1 MEFRATG
8 RPEGGQMTKTQLFT
22 CLVVLLSAVGT
33 GIVPHAVNATP
44 TDDAA
49 AVDAPAAQ
57 TAAPTLV
64 TVRTELNETQPE
76 VGSNFTLTTHVENV
90 DDGEGNVFVESVEIR
105 RTPDGD
111 GDDVVAEDTPR
122 KRLWSGDKLQN
133 RQSLKLDETG
143 DHSLYVRVEFR
154 HENGENYE
162 VVQPVDITVFDPHPL
177 MAVEAESTLPGSRTT
192 LNVSLT
198 NGVREPI
205 RNVELQVRSDGVSV
219 KDNRRNVAQ
228 LKGTATETFSFEVSG
243 ETSGTVNLTA
253 DLEYTTANGTHRSVT
268 RTLTPTLTELSNP
281 GAVNL
286 TGISVSKRGQTLQ
299 VTGSASNVGTT
310 DVLSVVVSVQSN
322 PNVVPGQSTA
332 EYFVGEIPSSD
343 FSSFKVQ
350 ANLDSNA
357 STVTV
362 PLRVSYIVDDVRRV
376 RTVSLTYDV
385 PRTAPTKSSD
395 SDSSL
400 PLTAIGGVAL
410 VGVVALVGGWR
421 WFGGD

>member
-1 MEFRATG
+1 
-8 RPEGGQMTKTQLFT
+8 MTKTQLFT

>member
-1 MEFRATG
+1 
-8 RPEGGQMTKTQLFT
+8 MTKTQLFT
-22 CLVVLLSAVGT
+22 CLVVLLSAVGA
-33 GIVPHAVNATP
+33 GVVPHAVDATP
-44 TDDAA
+44 TEDAA
-49 AVDAPAAQ
+49 SVDAAVAQ

-90 DDGEGNVFVESVEIR
+90 DDGDGNVFVESVEIR

-111 GDDVVAEDTPR
+111 DVVAEEKPK
-122 KRLWSGDKLQN
+122 KRLWSGDSLQN
-133 RQSLKLDETG
+133 RQSLELGETG
-143 DHSLYVRVEFR
+143 EHTLYVRVEFR
-154 HENGENYE
+154 HGNGESYE
-162 VVQPVDITVFDPHPL
+162 VVQPVDVTVFDPHPL

-205 RNVELQVRSDGVSV
+205 RNVELQVQSDGVSV

-228 LKGTATETFSFEVSG
+228 LSGTATETFSFEVSG
-243 ETSGTVNLTA
+243 ETSETVNLTA
-253 DLEYTTANGTHRSVT
+253 DLEYTTANGTQRSVT

-286 TGISVSKRGQTLQ
+286 TGISVSRRGQTLQ

-310 DVLSVVVSVQSN
+310 DVLSVVVGVQSN
-322 PNVVPGQSTA
+322 SNVSPGQSTA

-357 STVTV
+357 SSVTI

-385 PRTAPTKSSD
+385 PRTAPTKSS
-395 SDSSL
+395 
-400 PLTAIGGVAL
+400 T
-410 VGVVALVGGWR
+410 R
-421 WFGGD
+421 TRRFR